1 MSKTYIP
8 VQLRRLVYERANSCC
23 EYCLIPEITSFS
35 SHQIDHIIAEKHGGM
50 TTADNL
56 ALSCSLCNKNK
67 GSDIASIDPVT
78 NEIVAL
84 FNPRHQL
91 WKQHF
96 KLEKGTILPLTHQ
109 ARATVQLLKM
119 NQQDRIQ
126 EREILISVGI
136 M

>member
-84 FNPRHQL
+84 FNHINKFLNMIWFIP
-91 WKQHF
+91 
-96 KLEKGTILPLTHQ
+96 I
-109 ARATVQLLKM
+109 V
-119 NQQDRIQ
+119 
-126 EREILISVGI
+126 LI
-136 M
+136 